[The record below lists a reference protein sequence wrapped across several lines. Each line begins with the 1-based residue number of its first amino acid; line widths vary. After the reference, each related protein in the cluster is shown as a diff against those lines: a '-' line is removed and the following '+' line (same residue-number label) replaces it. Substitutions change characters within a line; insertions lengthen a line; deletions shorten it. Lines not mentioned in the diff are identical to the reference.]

1 MQIFQVFLKMFYY
14 SVTIMIFF
22 KATSTQT
29 KSAIIQY
36 EDLILL
42 DVATF
47 LMEPQL
53 RRLNLRLIKKM
64 NYSLSGHPGGSCAS

>member
-1 MQIFQVFLKMFYY
+1 MFYY
-14 SVTIMIFF
+14 SVKIMIFF

-53 RRLNLRLIKKM
+53 QRLDHVIN
-64 NYSLSGHPGGSCAS
+64 